1 MMNKSKVIFASI
13 IGTALEFYDFMLYAV
28 FSDSIG
34 HVFFPPGVI
43 SDFQSGWLT
52 FIVAYVS
59 RPFGATVFGYIG
71 DKYGRK
77 LSLILTVSCMGIPTF
92 LIGVMPGYETW
103 GITAT
108 VLLIVSRLIQG
119 LCTGGEYNGSAIF
132 TLEHVGKDLPGFAG
146 GLITGASVIGALGAV
161 GVGVLVTHEGM
172 PDWSWR
178 IAFVFGALV
187 SLIGLYIRLFVEESP
202 AFENMKAEE
211 GEDEDEEEEA
221 KAPLF
226 KALTNHK
233 KSVVLSVA
241 IGFLNGT
248 LSYTLYKFINLYLQN
263 LGMTQQQT
271 LMFTN
276 IGIIVFI
283 LSAPTW
289 GYIMDKIGYK
299 RMMYIASFLAM
310 GFALPIFG
318 LLQTLNPWCIAL
330 AQVMMGLC
338 VASIAGPEHAFI
350 QRLFPVEDRYSGVA
364 FSFSTGMG
372 LGAGLSPLIM
382 KSLVESTGLL
392 LIPAAVM
399 IFAGTLFFV
408 LLKRYKGPYYEL

>member
-1 MMNKSKVIFASI
+1 MGKSRVIFASI
-13 IGTALEFYDFMLYAV
+13 IGTALEFYDFMLFAV
-28 FSDSIG
+28 FSESIG

-52 FIVAYVS
+52 FIVAYLS
-59 RPFGATVFGYIG
+59 RPFGATLFGYIG

-77 LSLILTVSCMGIPTF
+77 FSLILTVSCMGIPTF
-92 LIGVMPGYETW
+92 IIGVMPGYETL

-108 VLLIVSRLIQG
+108 IILFISRLIQG

-132 TLEHVGKDLPGFAG
+132 TLEHVGKNLPGFAG

-161 GVGVLVTHEGM
+161 GVGVLVTNDAM

-178 IAFVFGALV
+178 IAFIIGALV
-187 SLIGLYIRLFVEESP
+187 SLVGLYIRLFVEESP
-202 AFENMKAEE
+202 AYQALQEEE
-211 GEDEDEEEEA
+211 GEDDSEE
-221 KAPLF
+221 KSGRSPLLVSL
-226 KALTNHK
+226 KKHS
-233 KSVVLSVA
+233 KSVRLSIA

-263 LGMTQQQT
+263 LGMAKHDT
-271 LMFTN
+271 LLYTN

-283 LSAPTW
+283 FGSPTW

-299 RMMYIASFLAM
+299 RMMMIACCLAM
-310 GFALPIFG
+310 GLAVPIFF
-318 LLQTLNPWCIAL
+318 LLQTLNPWMIGL
-330 AQVMMGLC
+330 AQVLMGLC

-350 QRLFPVEDRYSGVA
+350 QRLFPTQDRFSGVA

-372 LGAGLSPLIM
+372 LGAGVSPLVM
-382 KSLVESTGLL
+382 KVLVEKTGMLL
-392 LIPAAVM
+392 LPSIVM
-399 IFAGTLFFV
+399 IFAGLVLFI
-408 LLKRYKGPYYEL
+408 LLKRYKGPYYDL